1 MKKIILTGGCGFI
14 GRNLVLRLLKEGNI
28 VINVDKLTYASKN
41 RSFKIKDKN
50 YVFFKKDINDK
61 KFIKNLFKKFE
72 PDLLI
77 NVAAESHVDNSI
89 FSSRKFIKTNVL
101 GTSNLLDCTKDYLK
115 KYKSKKKNFIFFQ
128 ISTDEVYGDIK
139 DGYKSKES
147 DILNP
152 SSPYSS
158 SKASADLL
166 VTSWH
171 RTYGI
176 KYIISRSCN
185 NYGPFQHSEKLI
197 PVVINSI
204 LKGKKIPIY
213 GKGNQK
219 REWIYVEDN
228 VDAIVKIIKNGKKNS
243 IYNIG
248 SNQNKKNLSLV
259 KEICTIYDKITK
271 NKKKSVSLISFVKDR
286 LGHDKRYALD
296 IKKIKKEINWKTK
309 TKFQKGLK
317 KTIMWYLQN
326 KKIKI

>member
-1 MKKIILTGGCGFI
+1 MKKIILTGGSGFI
-14 GRNLVLRLLKEGNI
+14 GRNLVLRLLKEGNFI
-28 VINVDKLTYASKN
+28 INIDKLTYASKN
-41 RSFKIKDKN
+41 RIFDIKDKN

-61 KFIKNLFKKFE
+61 QFIKNIFKKFK

-89 FSSRKFIKTNVL
+89 FNSKEFIKSNIL
-101 GTSNLLDCTKDYLK
+101 GTSNLLDCTKEYLIK
-115 KYKSKKKNFIFFQ
+115 NKSKKKKFIFFQ

-139 DGYKSKES
+139 VGYKSKES

-166 VTSWH
+166 VTSWS

-204 LKGKKIPIY
+204 LKRKKIPIY

-228 VDAIVKIIKNGKKNS
+228 VDAIVEIIRNGKKNS

-248 SNQNKKNLSLV
+248 SDQHKMNLSLV
-259 KEICTIYDKITK
+259 KQICAIYDEITK
-271 NKKKSVSLISFVKDR
+271 NQKKSDSLISFVNDR
-286 LGHDKRYALD
+286 LGHDKRYALNT
-296 IKKIKKEINWKTK
+296 KKIKKELNWETK
-309 TKFQKGLK
+309 TKFLVGLR
-317 KTIMWYLQN
+317 KTISWYLKN
-326 KKIKI
+326 KNF

>member
-14 GRNLVLRLLKEGNI
+14 GRNLVLRLLKEGNFL
-28 VINVDKLTYASKN
+28 INVDKLTYASKN
-41 RSFKIKDKN
+41 RIFNIKDKN

-61 KFIKNLFKKFE
+61 KFIQNIFKKFK

-89 FSSRKFIKTNVL
+89 FSSREFINSNIL
-101 GTSNLLDCTKDYLK
+101 GTSNLLDCTKDYLEK
-115 KYKSKKKNFIFFQ
+115 NKNKKKKFIFFQ
-128 ISTDEVYGDIK
+128 VSTDEVYGDIK
-139 DGYKSKES
+139 GGYKSKEC

-166 VTSWH
+166 VTSWS

-185 NYGPFQHSEKLI
+185 NYGPYQHSEKLI
-197 PVVINSI
+197 PVVIHSI
-204 LKGKKIPIY
+204 LKNKKIPIY

-228 VDAIVKIIKNGKKNS
+228 VDAIVEIIKNGKKNS

-248 SNQNKKNLSLV
+248 SGHYKMNLSLV
-259 KEICTIYDKITK
+259 KEICNIYDKA
-271 NKKKSVSLISFVKDR
+271 KKKQKKSKSLISFVNDR
-286 LGHDKRYALD
+286 LGHDKRYALN
-296 IKKIKKEINWKTK
+296 IKKIKKELNWQTK
-309 TKFQKGLK
+309 TKLSIGLK
-317 KTIMWYLQN
+317 KTIMWYLEN
-326 KKIKI
+326 KKILI

>member
-1 MKKIILTGGCGFI
+1 MKKIILTGGSGFI
-14 GRNLVLRLLKEGNI
+14 GRNLVLRLLKEGNFI
-28 VINVDKLTYASKN
+28 INIDKLTYASKN
-41 RSFKIKDKN
+41 RIFDIKDKN

-61 KFIKNLFKKFE
+61 QFIKNIFKKFK

-89 FSSRKFIKTNVL
+89 FSSKEFIKSNIL
-101 GTSNLLDCTKDYLK
+101 GTSNLLDCTKEYLK
-115 KYKSKKKNFIFFQ
+115 KNKSKKKKFIFFQ

-139 DGYKSKES
+139 VGYKSKES

-166 VTSWH
+166 VTSWS

-204 LKGKKIPIY
+204 LKRKKIPIY

-228 VDAIVKIIKNGKKNS
+228 VDAIVEIIRNGKKNS

-248 SNQNKKNLSLV
+248 SNQHKMNLSLV
-259 KEICTIYDKITK
+259 KQICAIYDEITK
-271 NKKKSVSLISFVKDR
+271 NQKKSDSLISFVNDR
-286 LGHDKRYALD
+286 LGHDKRYALNT
-296 IKKIKKEINWKTK
+296 KKIKKELNWETK
-309 TKFQKGLK
+309 TKFLVGLK
-317 KTIMWYLQN
+317 KTISWYLKN
-326 KKIKI
+326 KNF